1 MSERFGR
8 STVSSTL
15 REPRA
20 EDSKAPGAEHKQ
32 QRREAEEGMELKLT
46 RYTAGVVQTNIYFL
60 KNAETGEC
68 VIVDPGANAE
78 KIIDIAEKQLMA
90 KPVAV
95 LLTHGHFDHIMA
107 AREVAE
113 HFGVKIHALEAERE
127 LLADSQMNLSLNFG
141 LEICI
146 TKFVPLQD
154 GQRLQLLDTE
164 WQVIATPGHTGGS
177 CCYYIENTGAEPMLF
192 SGDTLFQESYGRTDF
207 PTGSERQLLSSIQ
220 EKLLLLPENTRVY
233 PGHEGET
240 TIENEKKYNPAAYL
254 GRLG

>member
-1 MSERFGR
+1 
-8 STVSSTL
+8 
-15 REPRA
+15 
-20 EDSKAPGAEHKQ
+20 
-32 QRREAEEGMELKLT
+32 MELKLT
-46 RYTAGVVQTNIYFL
+46 KYTAGVVQTNIYFL

-68 VIVDPGANAE
+68 VILDPGANAP
-78 KIIDIAEKQLMA
+78 KIMDIAEKQLGA
-90 KPVAV
+90 RPVAV

-113 HFGVKIHALEAERE
+113 HFGVKIYALEAERE
-127 LLADSQMNLSLNFG
+127 LLGDPQMNLSTNFG

-154 GQRLQLLDTE
+154 GEHLDFLGLD
-164 WQVIATPGHTGGS
+164 WQVIATPGHTVGS
-177 CCYYIENTGAEPMLF
+177 CCYYIENTGAAPMLF

-207 PTGSERQLLSSIQ
+207 PTGSERQLFASIQ
-220 EKLLLLPENTRVY
+220 EKLLLLPEDTRVY